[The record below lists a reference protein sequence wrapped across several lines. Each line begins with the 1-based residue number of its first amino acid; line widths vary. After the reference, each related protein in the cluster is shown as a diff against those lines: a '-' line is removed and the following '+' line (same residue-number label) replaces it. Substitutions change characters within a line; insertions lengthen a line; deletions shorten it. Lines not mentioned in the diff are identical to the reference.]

1 MPNNYGPRIVT
12 DGLVLCLD
20 AANPKSYS
28 GSGTAWADL
37 SENRNNGTL
46 TNGPTF
52 NAGNGGRIVFDGTND
67 RVDLG
72 SNFSTYLNQTNSFTI
87 ECFVYPES
95 TQAQY
100 ADIWGNHTDNV
111 TGIVL
116 QQNASTHNNYSWGFG
131 NGVSWGTSVATSFFN
146 LTALAWNH
154 LVAIRNG
161 NTLFTYVNG
170 TKVTEDSAN
179 NQPLAP
185 NPSINFQIG
194 TGYNLN
200 GTRYFRGNV
209 SSFRIYSRALSAVE
223 VLQNYNTTKGRFK
236 L

>member
-1 MPNNYGPRIVT
+1 MY
-12 DGLVLCLD
+12 LD
-20 AANPKSYS
+20 AGNNRSYP
-28 GSGTAWADL
+28 GSGTSWTDL
-37 SENRNNGTL
+37 SRNGITGTL

-52 NAGNGGRIVFDGTND
+52 NSGSGGRIVFDGTND

-72 SNFSTYLNQTNSFTI
+72 TNFSTYLNQSNSFTI

-95 TQAQY
+95 TQATY

-116 QQNASTHNNYSWGFG
+116 QQNASTHNNYNWGFG
-131 NGVSWGTSVATSFFN
+131 NGTNWGTSPATSLFN
-146 LTALAWNH
+146 LTALAWSH
-154 LVAIRNG
+154 LVAIRDG
-161 NTLFTYVNG
+161 NTLFTYING
-170 TKVTEDSAN
+170 TKVTENSAN

-209 SSFRIYSRALSAVE
+209 SLFRIYSRALSAAE
-223 VLQNYNTTKGRFK
+223 IRQNYHATKGRFG

>member
-1 MPNNYGPRIVT
+1 MATLYSPKIVT
-12 DGLVLCLD
+12 NGLVMYLD
-20 AANPKSYS
+20 AGNNRSYP
-28 GSGTAWADL
+28 GSGTTWSDL
-37 SENRNNGTL
+37 SRNGITGTL

-52 NAGNGGRIVFDGTND
+52 NSGSGGRIVFDGTND

-72 SNFSTYLNQTNSFTI
+72 TNFSTYLTQSNSFTI

-95 TQAQY
+95 TQAAY

-116 QQNASTHNNYSWGFG
+116 QQNSTTNNNYSWGFG
-131 NGVSWGTSVATSFFN
+131 NGVSWVTSAGTSYFD
-146 LTALAWNH
+146 LTPLAWNH
-154 LVAIRNG
+154 LVAIRNS

-170 TKVTEDSAN
+170 IKVTENSTSVS
-179 NQPLAP
+179 LAA

-209 SSFRIYSRALSAVE
+209 SLFRIYSRGLSATE
-223 VLQNYNTTKGRFK
+223 VRQNYHATKGRFG